1 MSSFSLNTSLWN
13 TPTTIG
19 DTNMRRSS
27 TRSIKRKKFDDE
39 LVESSLKCDRYKGK
53 SEGKHFTASLS
64 CPSGQVKSSLS
75 QNFSTPKVETST
87 LCSGSLQSSAS
98 VLSPGSD
105 LMSIDSPMECDL
117 SVGNKPEVVTS
128 VKGKHHV
135 GGPWTYLAFVGQ
147 SIASDCCL
155 RWD

>member
-13 TPTTIG
+13 TPTTTS

-53 SEGKHFTASLS
+53 SEGKHFTANLS
-64 CPSGQVKSSLS
+64 CSSGQVKSSLS

-105 LMSIDSPMECDL
+105 LMSMDSPMECDL
-117 SVGNKPEVVTS
+117 SVGSKSEAVTYA
-128 VKGKHHV
+128 KGKYHV
-135 GGPWTYLAFVGQ
+135 GGLCTHRAFV
-147 SIASDCCL
+147 C
-155 RWD
+155 